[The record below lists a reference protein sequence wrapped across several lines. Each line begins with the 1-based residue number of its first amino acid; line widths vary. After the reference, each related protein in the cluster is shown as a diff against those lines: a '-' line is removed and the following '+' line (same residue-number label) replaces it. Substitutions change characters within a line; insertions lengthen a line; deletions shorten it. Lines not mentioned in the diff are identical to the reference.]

1 MVLSNQIKIHTKIIA
16 SIFGLLLG
24 FATFAGINMTYGQIG
39 TTGTSEYD
47 KECGTNI
54 PNNGKAKE
62 MLTTYHNL
70 FGPNV
75 EDFPPAS
82 KELYTCINTI
92 YEQETGNDIKTQLE
106 DQYDCKD
113 PIDCLSE
120 SMLRDQRDGGIDD
133 DGDGEGSDD
142 KDDNNPNVQ

>member
-1 MVLSNQIKIHTKIIA
+1 MSKDIKNAKIRIA
-16 SIFGLLLG
+16 VPFALLMM
-24 FATFAGINMTYGQIG
+24 AAITVITAPSVNVYGQ
-39 TTGTSEYD
+39 TGSKYD
-47 KECGTNI
+47 IACNTNI
-54 PNNGKAKE
+54 ANNQEAKE

-92 YEQETGNDIKTQLE
+92 YEQETANNVKTQLD
-106 DQYDCKD
+106 DQYEGMNPLTAGYLKD
-113 PIDCLSE
+113 L
-120 SMLRDQRDGGIDD
+120 RDGGIDD

-142 KDDNNPNVQ
+142 EDDNNPDIQ